1 MYLSSPNLQ
10 SPLAIKK
17 MQDRVVNILLSH
29 LVGKNECQKLSWN
42 IRTTAGNSGLP
53 LSLYFYTEVQPLCKH
68 FDISAW
74 LDFEN
79 VPALYKINALEEG
92 KYFFHI
98 HFQLLDQVW
107 TLYVGLHDSF
117 LEGMW
122 TSWLWCCWKSFLWA
136 MWLCRGF
143 PRRVSQSAL
152 EWASAPALCGS
163 GAMQWREPYSRG
175 NFVHTVGDHPEQ
187 AFRNQLK
194 YHL

>member
-29 LVGKNECQKLSWN
+29 LVVKNEPQKLSWN
-42 IRTTAGNSGLP
+42 IRTAAGNKGLP

-74 LDFEN
+74 FDFEN

-117 LEGMW
+117 FMALVLLEILFMGYV
-122 TSWLWCCWKSFLWA
+122 TLQGIPQACVPVSTGVSLGPCSLWVRGSAVEGTLFWWE
-136 MWLCRGF
+136 LC
-143 PRRVSQSAL
+143 
-152 EWASAPALCGS
+152 
-163 GAMQWREPYSRG
+163 PYSRWPPRAG
-175 NFVHTVGDHPEQ
+175 F
-187 AFRNQLK
+187 L
-194 YHL
+194 